1 MAGKAQIAMKSIE
14 GGKKQTDKVR
24 RTRTSG
30 IDRALQIFDYL
41 QKVGRPCTSYEL
53 AHDAGAPLSTVYVIV
68 DDLVSKDLLDRNEKG
83 LIWFGPRLY
92 HYGLTYAHSLD
103 LLSAATQEMQELAE
117 KSGHTIQVCGRDGDK
132 MVVLAMIEGANHF
145 HVTSKVG
152 SRIPLNWTAS
162 GRLLVGHLP
171 YRERFALFSQSA
183 TPSPT
188 GKAEVDAAALC
199 DSARR
204 SLEDRIS
211 IQAGESDFSI
221 ACIASP
227 IVDDQGACQATL
239 SVVVPDSR
247 IADGELAEMVKM
259 GARRIESRLGWR
271 GVASGSARAYNN
283 K

>member
-1 MAGKAQIAMKSIE
+1 MALKDAIATEAANTGSAAGKE
-14 GGKKQTDKVR
+14 R

-41 QKVGRPCTSYEL
+41 QEVGRPCTTYEL

-83 LIWFGPRLY
+83 MIWFGPRLY
-92 HYGLTYAHSLD
+92 HYGLTYAHNLD
-103 LLSAATQEMQELAE
+103 LLTAATQEMQDLAE

-162 GRLLVGHLP
+162 GRLLVGHLSH
-171 YRERFALFSQSA
+171 RERVALFSQSA
-183 TPSPT
+183 RPSPT
-188 GKAEVDAAALC
+188 GRAELDPVALSESAAK
-199 DSARR
+199 
-204 SLEDRIS
+204 SLAERIS

-227 IVDDQGACQATL
+227 IVDDSGACQATL
-239 SVVVPDSR
+239 SVVVPDTR
-247 IADGELAEMVKM
+247 TEDAELAEMVRV
-259 GARRIESRLGWR
+259 GARRIEMRLGWGGR
-271 GVASGSARAYNN
+271 PGQKVTKR
-283 K
+283 